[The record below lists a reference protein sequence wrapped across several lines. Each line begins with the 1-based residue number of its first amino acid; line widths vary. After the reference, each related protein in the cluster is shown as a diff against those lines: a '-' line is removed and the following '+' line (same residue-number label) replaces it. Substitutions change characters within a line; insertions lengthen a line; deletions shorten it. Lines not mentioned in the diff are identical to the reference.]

1 MSTRIPPIS
10 MQTITMLQKERRQVL
25 AALSILM
32 DAYQCQE
39 ENGGPY
45 PSMFSEGEDGPFY
58 KLAGAKSSDTLKE
71 QGRLGMRWLLDNL
84 ALTSS
89 ERAVMDYPLRA
100 SLAGNTS
107 LLKTDSETDDCPSP
121 AKKLRVE

>member
-1 MSTRIPPIS
+1 
-10 MQTITMLQKERRQVL
+10 MQTITMLKKERCQVL

-39 ENGGPY
+39 EYGTPY
-45 PSMFSEGEDGPFY
+45 PTMFSEGEDGPFY
-58 KLAGAKSSDTLKE
+58 KLAGANSSDTLME
-71 QGRLGMRWLLDNL
+71 QGRLGMRWLLGKLN
-84 ALTSS
+84 LTSS
-89 ERAVMDYPLRA
+89 EKAVMDYPLRA

-107 LLKTDSETDDCPSP
+107 LLDTDSETDDCPSP

>member
-1 MSTRIPPIS
+1 

-39 ENGGPY
+39 ENGSPY

-58 KLAGAKSSDTLKE
+58 KLAGANSSDTLME
-71 QGRLGMRWLLDNL
+71 QGRLGMRWLLDKL
-84 ALTSS
+84 DLTRA

-100 SLAGNTS
+100 SLAGEAS
-107 LLKTDSETDDCPSP
+107 LLDTDSETDDCPSP